1 MRRLVL
7 ALVSSLAVAGLAAVT
22 SSSVAAA
29 PTPNAI
35 VTAQVTAGGTWTD
48 PNTLQVHRYY
58 TVTIDFGH
66 RGSTE
71 ARVTQ
76 YAAPTDEVGIDSDHA
91 WFKGSG
97 ADTFVGSVVGGLVGQ
112 PVYFKLFLYQRGPHR
127 QLHVVDS
134 LTLGPYTS

>member
-66 RGSTE
+66 RGST
-71 ARVTQ
+71 
-76 YAAPTDEVGIDSDHA
+76 
-91 WFKGSG
+91 
-97 ADTFVGSVVGGLVGQ
+97 
-112 PVYFKLFLYQRGPHR
+112 
-127 QLHVVDS
+127 
-134 LTLGPYTS
+134 